1 MIEFRSSRRRLL
13 MAGWL
18 TLLPLVLAG
27 CGSKERATVEGKVTV
42 DGAPANVGVVTF
54 LSVDGK
60 SRISAMKAGIQPD
73 GTYRLDDAPLGD
85 VKVSVAPLS
94 LSQGRGAARRKERIK
109 DLVEMRKG
117 GKGPPQAAP
126 APADSAVPIPKKYA
140 NADSSGLT
148 TTLKPGKNVYDI
160 ELSSH

>member
-1 MIEFRSSRRRLL
+1 MIESNSSRRRLL
-13 MAGWL
+13 RAGWL

-42 DGAPANVGVVTF
+42 DGAPANVGIVTF
-54 LSVDGK
+54 TSVDGK

-73 GTYRLDDAPLGD
+73 GTYRIEDAPLGE

-109 DLVEMRKG
+109 ELVERRKG
-117 GKGPPQAAP
+117 GKEMPGEP

-140 NADSSGLT
+140 SADTSGLT

-160 ELSSH
+160 ELSSR